1 MLGLVCAILANTSV
15 WAQSNDGAAVFRC
28 GNSYSTKPCPNG
40 SVVDAADP
48 RNAAQV
54 RDAREAAQRDAALAA
69 KMAAERRA
77 AEKDASKGKAVNVGP
92 EAAKPPKPAASKAAG
107 KPKKPKHGKKKADK
121 QKPT

>member
-1 MLGLVCAILANTSV
+1 
-15 WAQSNDGAAVFRC
+15 
-28 GNSYSTKPCPNG
+28 
-40 SVVDAADP
+40 
-48 RNAAQV
+48 
-54 RDAREAAQRDAALAA
+54 
-69 KMAAERRA
+69 MAAERRA